1 MSINPCPTEQLYFPV
16 LVHNVDILIS
26 CPCNKIMKKMYIS
39 MSIHIYM
46 FWNVHIKGGSHKM
59 CHLFR
64 YLEVILLMIY
74 NFFCHC
80 CLFSIFFN
88 SFIMSP
94 PMGRHIVFV
103 LSVCLSGRPSVCPSH
118 SLSAQLLWNYWAE
131 FHETW

>member
-26 CPCNKIMKKMYIS
+26 CPCNKIMKKRYIS

-46 FWNVHIKGGSHKM
+46 FWNVHIKGGGGSHKM

-74 NFFCHC
+74 NFFCQC

-94 PMGRHIVFV
+94 PPPPHFCGETYCFCPVR
-103 LSVCLSGRPSVCPSH
+103 LSVTQFF
-118 SLSAQLLWNYWAE
+118 SATPLKLLNKIS
-131 FHETW
+131 